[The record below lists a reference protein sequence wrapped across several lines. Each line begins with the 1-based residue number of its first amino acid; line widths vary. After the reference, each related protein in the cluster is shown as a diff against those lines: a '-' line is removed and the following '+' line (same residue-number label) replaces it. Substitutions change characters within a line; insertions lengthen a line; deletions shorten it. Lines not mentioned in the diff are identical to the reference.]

1 MKTPWK
7 EWLKS
12 RTPINPE
19 TYVGSDASRNMRTVK
34 DQFLDKARGF
44 LRGVP
49 LASEIVAL
57 YFCMLD
63 SKTPMWVK
71 ATAAAA
77 LAYFILPL
85 DAVPDF
91 LPIVGLTDDL
101 SVLSAALAAL
111 AGFITPEHRQKAHDL
126 LATEHVVD
134 AEADLQPPPSPG

>member
-1 MKTPWK
+1 MKLRWK
-7 EWLKS
+7 EWLKT

-19 TYVGSDASRNMRTVK
+19 AYVGSDASRNMRTVK

-57 YFCMLD
+57 YYCMLD

-71 ATAAAA
+71 AAASAA

-85 DAVPDF
+85 DAVPDI

-126 LATEHVVD
+126 LASEHVID
-134 AEADLQPPPSPG
+134 AEADLQPPPTP